1 MNHKILCEFRFV
13 FNVSTWKTNL
23 NKNTKKKNKKQ
34 NLKKLKQFKKNMNLI
49 TTQSI
54 QSTALE
60 LGMNFKINPDL
71 IREMT
76 VLFMTSKPF
85 VWVTTTYIIEVQC
98 TSFVV
103 ESPIVQKT

>member
-1 MNHKILCEFRFV
+1 MEDKF
-13 FNVSTWKTNL
+13 
-23 NKNTKKKNKKQ
+23 KQ
-34 NLKKLKQFKKNMNLI
+34 KHEKEKQKAKLKKIKTIKKNMNLI
-49 TTQSI
+49 TTQSS
-54 QSTALE
+54 QSTALD

-98 TSFVV
+98 PSFAV